1 MQKIKRKTLIAILGG
16 IFIFVAADLLTKTYA
31 ADNFATNP
39 LQILPFFRLIYVQNT
54 GIAWSIA
61 IPQLIL
67 IPLNLM
73 LLAAIPFYMLKYL
86 DLTLKIS
93 KISLSL
99 IVAGAI
105 GNLVDRLAFGHV
117 RDFISIGWWPIFN
130 LADSFLCIG
139 IFLILVFYGKI
150 KRI

>member
-16 IFIFVAADLLTKTYA
+16 IFILVAADLLTKAYA

-67 IPLNLM
+67 IPLNLV

-93 KISLSL
+93 KISLCL